1 MQRTK
6 CYGTG
11 EMWRTER
18 MALIFSYIPSA
29 YLFST
34 CSMSDTV
41 LGLGNTDHTETQP
54 FWVYIYWGHAANTVR
69 CVCCCLVLRLPRYR
83 VYPLSPLDSF
93 SLFHSVTCTY
103 LYYSSQ
109 QLRDL
114 IREWENPSFIQSDH
128 FRKLV
133 GVIFTMG
140 IIIIIPTSF
149 HKD

>member
-54 FWVYIYWGHAANTVR
+54 SGFTFTEGMLLILYGVCVAAW
-69 CVCCCLVLRLPRYR
+69 C
-83 VYPLSPLDSF
+83 
-93 SLFHSVTCTY
+93 
-103 LYYSSQ
+103 
-109 QLRDL
+109 
-114 IREWENPSFIQSDH
+114 
-128 FRKLV
+128 
-133 GVIFTMG
+133 
-140 IIIIIPTSF
+140 
-149 HKD
+149 